1 MSGPIEPLQLYR
13 SWPLD
18 TRAEQFDLGRILD
31 VDECALPP
39 AQGDQDYVLAM
50 HGVGRWSCD
59 LTDDDRLTWSDAVF
73 DIFGLPRGAAVS
85 RAEAVALY
93 CEHSRAAMERL
104 RAHAIRHRRG
114 FTLDARI
121 IPAQGQPRWMRLIA
135 AAVCEGNRV
144 LRLEGIK
151 APIGH
156 RA

>member
-1 MSGPIEPLQLYR
+1 MSGLNDPLQLYR

-18 TRAEQFDLGRILD
+18 TRTEQFTLGRILD
-31 VDECALPP
+31 LDDGALPP
-39 AQGDQDYVLAM
+39 LKGQHDHLLAL

-59 LTDDDRLTWSDAVF
+59 LADERLEWSDGVF
-73 DIFGLPRGAAVS
+73 DIFGLHRGARVS
-85 RAEAVALY
+85 RSEAVALY

-121 IPAQGQPRWMRLIA
+121 IPAQGEPRWMRLIA
-135 AAVCEGNRV
+135 APVCEGSRV
-144 LRLEGIK
+144 IRLEGIK

-156 RA
+156 LR